1 LKRRRSFLQ
10 DERAGRVRQKLSQ
23 IEDAV
28 DAVADSKH
36 LKLFFA
42 TVVETLSFL
51 RSGTKNGKQLHNP
64 YPAVKF
70 DFIVDPGVKG
80 ERKRVFLSHL
90 CIKKIIFYQDRLGTN
105 IGKLKKDYCFRP
117 GCERSVEFWHGEPA
131 D

>member
-1 LKRRRSFLQ
+1 M
-10 DERAGRVRQKLSQ
+10 RQKLSQ

-90 CIKKIIFYQDRLGTN
+90 YIEQSFYQDRLGKN
-105 IGKLKKDYCFRP
+105 IGKTQKRLLFSTR
-117 GCERSVEFWHGEPA
+117 V
-131 D
+131 